1 MSWIMDIKRSRE
13 LRASSVDIAPDVL
26 PVIYDDLRH
35 GVEDQ
40 HRRLFQYRLVAGM
53 AMGVAI
59 VAAGLLLD
67 GSPPSLL
74 AEISLL
80 FLLLVV
86 GFGALVML
94 PIDLGR
100 RELTLVSLKAFEPSV
115 SAEALAR
122 RLVGAA
128 RNRIETNEPRLRT
141 RGLFLRLT
149 LIALVS
155 QVALLCLAVAG
166 KLWA

>member
-1 MSWIMDIKRSRE
+1 MDIKRSRA
-13 LRASSVDIAPDVL
+13 LRSSSITVAPDVL
-26 PVIYDDLRH
+26 PVIYHDLRH
-35 GVEDQ
+35 GIEEQ
-40 HRRLFQYRLVAGM
+40 HRRLFHLRLVAGIAM
-53 AMGVAI
+53 AVAI

-67 GSPPSLL
+67 GPPLSLL

-86 GFGALVML
+86 GFGSIVML

-122 RLVGAA
+122 RLVAAA
-128 RNRIETNEPRLRT
+128 RNRIETNEPRLQARS
-141 RGLFLRLT
+141 LFLRIT
-149 LIALVS
+149 LVS
-155 QVALLCLAVAG
+155 LVAQVALLCLAVAG
-166 KLWA
+166 KLWV